1 VGINVLR
8 SNIQIVFRAEGGR
21 LIEEQT
27 GAFISTNVRYV
38 QGDSMIM
45 VGIFFSYLKA
55 IKISYKTDDSDS

>member
-1 VGINVLR
+1 VGINMLR

-45 VGIFFSYLKA
+45 VGIFSHA
-55 IKISYKTDDSDS
+55 